1 MFCKRSRCSRA
12 RVLTRA
18 TSDGNHADGGN
29 GPQQLADSAGQLH
42 EDAKDQVHQMV
53 ENMEGALD
61 EDTQAALDGIVGK
74 YSFSEKELQTFKELV
89 DNMRGTAWGLLAA
102 TGITALLSIIQQVL
116 NGNFLPTDSLYMKG
130 MTLARTFRVL
140 DSLVLAA
147 LVYMGALCF
156 KKVVATEENQ
166 LAYCVQGIVQLGI
179 LFMQMAPIAFCLAVV
194 DLMVAAI
201 RWPGVMLFAAIAT
214 AAFSVIRTGA
224 VAFLLSRYRLGSP
237 NTAKVLLLFREGW
250 SALPAFAPV
259 DRTAVMIVGATM
271 MPYSP
276 PKRRHAITPDEEDGM
291 PVDLPKGLTEKARQ
305 EAAEFRENDQKR
317 GESGRDT
324 ERSSEKGSEKG
335 SSEKGSQDG
344 KKEGKMQEYEF
355 TVWEDRILEV
365 VMEAMRMAGLAL
377 AVRAI
382 ATFCLGITEIQALS
396 VGGAWGYFSTDLVDQ
411 SVRAWLLFASA
422 GCFQKVIKRQG
433 HDITNLLEGLGS
445 ENGISL
451 LFARM
456 RKLTWGMT
464 TYKCLEL
471 VVLLFCKTSVWAAIS
486 GWLRHVALPA
496 LLRFVQTH
504 LAFLRPLLA
513 ATGVA
518 N

>member
-1 MFCKRSRCSRA
+1 M
-12 RVLTRA
+12 
-18 TSDGNHADGGN
+18 
-29 GPQQLADSAGQLH
+29 
-42 EDAKDQVHQMV
+42 ED
-53 ENMEGALD
+53 ALD
-61 EDTQAALDGIVGK
+61 EDTQAALDGFVGK
-74 YSFSEKELQTFKELV
+74 YSFSDKELEVFKELV

-102 TGITALLSIIQQVL
+102 TGVTALLSITQQVL

-130 MTLARTFRVL
+130 MALARTFRVL
-140 DSLVLAA
+140 DSIVLAA
-147 LVYMGALCF
+147 LVYLGALCF

-166 LAYCVQGIVQLGI
+166 LAYCVQGLVQLGI

-224 VAFLLSRYRLGSP
+224 VAYLLSRYRLGSP

-250 SALPAFAPV
+250 SALPAFPPM
-259 DRTAVMIVGATM
+259 DRTAVMVVGATM

-291 PVDLPKGLTEKARQ
+291 PVDLPKGLMEKARQ
-305 EAAEFRENDQKR
+305 EAAEFRESDSKQKGSER
-317 GESGRDT
+317 ASSSEA
-324 ERSSEKGSEKG
+324 ERSSDEGNKEES
-335 SSEKGSQDG
+335 
-344 KKEGKMQEYEF
+344 EGKDGVQEYEF

-382 ATFCLGITEIQALS
+382 ATFCLGITEVQAMS
-396 VGGAWGYFSTDLVDQ
+396 VGGAWGYFTTDLVDQ

-433 HDITNLLEGLGS
+433 HDITNLLASPHLIFTKPGRFGGAFSEHHAVWIFAVAGKEGLGS
-445 ENGISL
+445 SNGISL

-464 TYKCLEL
+464 TYKCLEFA
-471 VVLLFCKTSVWAAIS
+471 VLLFSKTPVWAAIS
-486 GWLRHVALPA
+486 GWLRNVALPA
-496 LLRFVQTH
+496 LLRFVQNH
-504 LAFLRPLLA
+504 LAFLRPLLTA
-513 ATGVA
+513 SGVA
-518 N
+518 S